1 MIIDWIYGLVGGL
14 FIGLGGLVLL
24 IFNGRIMGASGIL
37 GQLIDGKQDTEN
49 LERIVFLIGVI
60 AAPLII
66 LQFSDFSTTNVT
78 SNTIQ
83 LVLAGLLVGAGT
95 RIANGCTSG
104 HGGLRHIAFVV
115 KGPARNCCL
124 YCCRSPDN
132 GNSEDFLGINMSRL
146 LVSFIIGCSL
156 VLAF

>member
-49 LERIVFLIGVI
+49 LERILFLIGVI

-66 LQFSDFSTTNVT
+66 SDFSTTNVT

-83 LVLAGLLVGAGT
+83 LVLAGLSVGAGT

-104 HGGLRHIAFVV
+104 HGV
-115 KGPARNCCL
+115 C
-124 YCCRSPDN
+124 
-132 GNSEDFLGINMSRL
+132 GISRL
-146 LVSFIIGCSL
+146 SL
-156 VLAF
+156 RGLLATAVYIAAGVLTMVTLRTFWGLI

>member
-78 SNTIQ
+78 GNTIQ
-83 LVLAGLLVGAGT
+83 LVFAGLSVGAGT

-104 HGGLRHIAFVV
+104 HGV
-115 KGPARNCCL
+115 C
-124 YCCRSPDN
+124 
-132 GNSEDFLGINMSRL
+132 GISRL
-146 LVSFIIGCSL
+146 SL
-156 VLAF
+156 RGLLATAVYIAAGALTMVTLRTFWGLI

>member
-14 FIGLGGLVLL
+14 LIGLGGLTLL

-37 GQLIDGKQDTEN
+37 GQLVDGTQDTEN

-60 AAPLII
+60 AAPLFI

-78 SNTIQ
+78 NNMVQ

-104 HGGLRHIAFVV
+104 HGV
-115 KGPARNCCL
+115 C
-124 YCCRSPDN
+124 
-132 GNSEDFLGINMSRL
+132 GISRL
-146 LVSFIIGCSL
+146 SVRGMLATAVYIAAGAL
-156 VLAF
+156 TMLAFRTFWGLI

>member
-24 IFNGRIMGASGIL
+24 ILNGRIMGASGIL

-83 LVLAGLLVGAGT
+83 LVLAGLSVGAGT

-104 HGGLRHIAFVV
+104 HGV
-115 KGPARNCCL
+115 C
-124 YCCRSPDN
+124 
-132 GNSEDFLGINMSRL
+132 GISRL
-146 LVSFIIGCSL
+146 SLRGLLATAVYIGAGAL
-156 VLAF
+156 TMVTLRTFWGLI

>member
-1 MIIDWIYGLVGGL
+1 MGGL
-14 FIGLGGLVLL
+14 LIGLGGLILL
-24 IFNGRIMGASGIL
+24 IFNGRNMGASGIL

-49 LERIVFLIGVI
+49 LERIVFLSGVF

-66 LQFSDFSTTNVT
+66 LQFSDFSETNLT

-104 HGGLRHIAFVV
+104 HGV
-115 KGPARNCCL
+115 C
-124 YCCRSPDN
+124 
-132 GNSEDFLGINMSRL
+132 GISRL
-146 LVSFIIGCSL
+146 SL
-156 VLAF
+156 RGLFAIAIYIAAGALTMVTLRTFWGLI

>member
-37 GQLIDGKQDTEN
+37 GQLIDVKQDTEN
-49 LERIVFLIGVI
+49 LERIVFLSGVI
-60 AAPLII
+60 AAPLFV
-66 LQFSDFSTTNVT
+66 LQFSDFSKTNVT

-95 RIANGCTSG
+95 RIAKGCTSG
-104 HGGLRHIAFVV
+104 HGV
-115 KGPARNCCL
+115 C
-124 YCCRSPDN
+124 
-132 GNSEDFLGINMSRL
+132 GISRL
-146 LVSFIIGCSL
+146 SLRGLFATAISVSYTHLTLPTICR
-156 VLAF
+156 V